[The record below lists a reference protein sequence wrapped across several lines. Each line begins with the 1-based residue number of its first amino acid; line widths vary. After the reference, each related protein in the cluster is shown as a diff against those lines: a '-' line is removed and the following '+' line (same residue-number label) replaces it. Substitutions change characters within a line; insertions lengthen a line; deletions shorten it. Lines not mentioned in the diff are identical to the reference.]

1 MSVKNCWWYLAS
13 FRKPSEVETMRK
25 AEMQLGDTIE
35 ELKEKE
41 TVLKN
46 ELTGIAANVKRAQA
60 AKATSKVKQLVM
72 SSAAK
77 RNTLTI
83 TCRKRMALEQQLDAI
98 ATTQLNQ
105 QVLSSMKQTSHALKS
120 LGLDSTLNT
129 VDEVMADMQDAT
141 SDISEITQT
150 LSTSLN
156 VEPLDDDALA
166 AELALLMGDEA
177 DGVVEPPKVV
187 NTITTNP
194 SAKAEPTLS
203 PIAETTS
210 SRQTENE
217 PQPQAQEV
225 ELQVSA

>member
-1 MSVKNCWWYLAS
+1 
-13 FRKPSEVETMRK
+13 MRK

-77 RNTLTI
+77 RNT
-83 TCRKRMALEQQLDAI
+83 
-98 ATTQLNQ
+98 
-105 QVLSSMKQTSHALKS
+105 
-120 LGLDSTLNT
+120 
-129 VDEVMADMQDAT
+129 
-141 SDISEITQT
+141 
-150 LSTSLN
+150 
-156 VEPLDDDALA
+156 
-166 AELALLMGDEA
+166 
-177 DGVVEPPKVV
+177 
-187 NTITTNP
+187 
-194 SAKAEPTLS
+194 
-203 PIAETTS
+203 IAETTS